1 MHRALVNRLEIDLAL
16 EPRGAFAVR
25 SGDKAAAMLN
35 PWRPDLQVL
44 RQGTGTGETVFIP
57 GSSLKGVC
65 RSHTERILRSLGASE
80 TAERWM
86 ACDPL
91 DHRSPCHSVARG
103 TDSAETHSQQCL
115 ACRTFGSQQIRS
127 RASFTD
133 AFPTVETLARANEVD
148 ERSGVAIDRKSGG
161 PSRGK
166 LFQTEV
172 VTGGAFACKV
182 HAHNLQAWQVALL
195 LTVLEDIDAG
205 QIRVGGA
212 TTRGLG
218 HMKIVTSQVK
228 WWQISGDRPAGL
240 GALRP
245 DLVADYG
252 LLEDG
257 AIAVH
262 PDAKQE
268 QRLGPSWTWTGTDA
282 LKAIDGFRAI
292 GEQALLTHAK
302 RKGAA

>member
-91 DHRSPCHSVARG
+91 EPSGPCHRVPKG
-103 TDSAETHSQQCL
+103 TESPQVHAQQCL
-115 ACRTFGSQQIRS
+115 ACRTFGSQQIRG

-133 AFPTVETLARANEVD
+133 AFPTEETLARANEVD
-148 ERSGVAIDRKSGG
+148 ERSGVAIDRRSGG

-182 HAHNLQAWQVALL
+182 HAHNLQAWQVSLL

-205 QIRVGGA
+205 LIRVGGA

-218 HMKIVTSQVK
+218 HMKIVTSKVK

-245 DLVADYG
+245 DLVAAYG

-262 PDAKQE
+262 GDIEAV
-268 QRLGPSWTWTGTDA
+268 QRLGPSWTWEGPKA
-282 LKAIDGFRAI
+282 LEALDGFRAV
-292 GEQALLTHAK
+292 GQQALLSHAK